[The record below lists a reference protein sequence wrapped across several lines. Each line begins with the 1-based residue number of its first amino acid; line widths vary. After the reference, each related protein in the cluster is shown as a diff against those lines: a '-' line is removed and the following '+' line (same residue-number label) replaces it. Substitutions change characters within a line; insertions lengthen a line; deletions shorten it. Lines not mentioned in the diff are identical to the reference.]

1 MSPGPPSRASPP
13 TLSRTR
19 PSRITK
25 GLVVGMMMQPG
36 SLAGLVVH
44 QEERHRARAM
54 PTALEGARNLVA
66 RPVTGVHVIHRSTPP
81 QRLARAS
88 MRLRT
93 VTAAA
98 GDDQCDRHAKRRST
112 RPAPRG

>member
-1 MSPGPPSRASPP
+1 MHTSRAGRGPELVNPCGTPAGPITMSPGPPSRASPP
-13 TLSRTR
+13 TLTRTR

-66 RPVTGVHVIHRSTPP
+66 RQVTVVHVIHPSNPP
-81 QRLARAS
+81 HRW
-88 MRLRT
+88 
-93 VTAAA
+93 
-98 GDDQCDRHAKRRST
+98 
-112 RPAPRG
+112 PR